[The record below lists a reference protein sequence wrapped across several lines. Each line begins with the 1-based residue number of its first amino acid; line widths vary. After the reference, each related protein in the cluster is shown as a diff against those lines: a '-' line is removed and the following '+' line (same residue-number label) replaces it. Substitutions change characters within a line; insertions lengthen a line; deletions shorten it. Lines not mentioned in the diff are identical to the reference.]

1 MDSIV
6 IAFLLA
12 IIALIFIYIYY
23 DRFKKEKKV
32 KDPTI
37 YIDALKALLDGYD
50 DVAFSKFRE
59 VVAEDSGN
67 VDAYVRIGDIL
78 RKYNK
83 PDKALQ
89 VHKDL
94 TIRHGLT
101 PDEKKLILR
110 SLADDFVAVKDIAS
124 AKAAL
129 KEILSLESGNRWA
142 LEKLLDIYLQIGEWE
157 EAFEIKEKLI
167 KQDGSKSKSGLAIYK
182 FLQGEKL
189 FNNKEYHKARVQFK
203 DAISTDPN
211 CIPAYL
217 FIGDSYL
224 AENREED
231 AVEFWRKLIKAVPE
245 ASHFVLGRL
254 KRALFDLGK
263 FGEIARICV
272 EILEISPKNLGARL
286 TLAEYHFKKG
296 EYSVASE
303 NLTQAAD
310 DHPDSYLPILDL
322 AKLYLT
328 IGDKKKLGELISR
341 LDERRE
347 AVENEYHC
355 TRCGSKSKT
364 KKWLC
369 PNCKAVDSF
378 VI

>member
-1 MDSIV
+1 METIV
-6 IAFLLA
+6 VVFLLA

-32 KDPTI
+32 KDPTA
-37 YIDALKALLDGYD
+37 YIEALKALLDGYD
-50 DVAFSKFRE
+50 DIAFSKFRE
-59 VVAEDSGN
+59 VVAEDSSN

-78 RKYNK
+78 RRYNK

-101 PDEKKLILR
+101 VDEKKLILR
-110 SLADDFVAVKDIAS
+110 SLAEDFTATKDIVS

-129 KEILSLESGNRWA
+129 KEILSLESNNRWA
-142 LEKLLDIYLQIGEWE
+142 LEKFLDIYSETGEWE
-157 EAFEIKEKLI
+157 EASEIKEKLI
-167 KQDGSKSKSGLAIYK
+167 KQEGNKSKAGLAIYK

-189 FNNKEYHKARVQFK
+189 FNDKEYHKSRIHFK
-203 DAISTDPN
+203 EALSIDPK

-231 AVEFWRKLIKAVPE
+231 AVEFWRKLIKTVPE

-263 FGEIARICV
+263 FGEIASICV
-272 EILEISPKNLGARL
+272 EILETSPKNLDARL
-286 TLAEYHFKKG
+286 TLAEYHYKKG
-296 EYSVASE
+296 EYSVAVE
-303 NLTQAAD
+303 QLTHAAD
-310 DHPDSYLPILDL
+310 DHPDSYLPVLDL
-322 AKLYLT
+322 AKLYLM
-328 IGDKKKLGELISR
+328 IGDKKKLGELINR

-347 AVENEYHC
+347 AVENEYKC
-355 TRCGSKSKT
+355 SRCGSKSKS
-364 KKWLC
+364 KKWFC
-369 PNCKAVDSF
+369 PTCKAVDSF
-378 VI
+378 VN

>member
-6 IAFLLA
+6 IVFLLA
-12 IIALIFIYIYY
+12 LIALIFIYIYY

-32 KDPTI
+32 KDPTA
-37 YIDALKALLDGYD
+37 YIEGLRALLDGYD
-50 DVAFSKFRE
+50 DVAFNKFRE
-59 VVAEDSGN
+59 VTAEDSGN
-67 VDAYVRIGDIL
+67 IDAYVRIGDIL

-94 TIRHGLT
+94 TIRHGLKAE
-101 PDEKKLILR
+101 EKRLILR
-110 SLADDFVAVKDIAS
+110 AMAEDFIALKDIPQ

-129 KEILSLESGNRWA
+129 RELLSLDGGNRWA
-142 LEKLLDIYLQIGEWE
+142 FEKLLEIYAQTGEWE
-157 EAFEIKEKLI
+157 EAFEVKEKLL
-167 KQDGSKSKSGLAIYK
+167 KQEGNKSKNALAIYK

-189 FNNKEYHKARVQFK
+189 FNDKEYHKARILFK
-203 DAISTDPN
+203 EAIGVDPN
-211 CIPAYL
+211 CVPAYIY
-217 FIGDSYL
+217 IGDSYL
-224 AENREED
+224 AENREGD
-231 AVEFWRKLIKAVPE
+231 AVEFWRKLIRTIPE
-245 ASHFVLGRL
+245 ASHLVLGRL

-263 FGEIARICV
+263 FGEISSVCS
-272 EILEISPKNLGARL
+272 EILEVSPKNLHARL

-296 EYSVASE
+296 EYSIAAE
-303 NLTQAAD
+303 HLTQAAE

-328 IGDKKKLGELISR
+328 LGDKKKLGDLINK

-347 AVENEYHC
+347 ATENEYHC
-355 TRCGSKSKT
+355 VRCGCRSKT

-369 PNCKAVDSF
+369 PSCKAVDSF
-378 VI
+378 II